1 MLTVLLLITLLLFGF
16 AAGYGV
22 REVVSRGRH
31 VRWREKYG
39 RRRSLPDRA
48 PRLPNPIQRTASP
61 GDAKEPLTEIPTP
74 IGQQSRSNK
83 VGQQAVTRDAA

>member
-1 MLTVLLLITLLLFGF
+1 MLAVLLFITLLLFGF

-48 PRLPNPIQRTASP
+48 PRLADPIQQTASL
-61 GDAKEPLTEIPTP
+61 GGAKEPLPEIPVP
-74 IGQQSRSNK
+74 IGQQSRGYTTK
-83 VGQQAVTRDAA
+83 ACV